1 MTALAVLLTV
11 LGSAANNIGK
21 VLQKEATKDLP
32 QLSLSKAVMRRYAG
46 SRLWRIGLLADVGGA
61 LCLLAALS
69 MAPVSLIQPVSGCGM
84 AILAVFSHF
93 YLREELQ
100 ANERAGVV
108 VAMAGTVGVGLTVEL
123 FEDSLPATLA
133 SLGLL
138 CGYGGVFAL
147 LELQIRR
154 ACSALAR
161 DRDHRNVAAGAEE
174 LAEASA
180 AAATA
185 AAAARRVELAAGA
198 QAGLLFGLSSAAAR
212 TGLLLSQLLVAEY
225 GAPARGLAPL
235 GIAASVGF
243 SASGIF
249 AQNRGMKEGRAI
261 VVCTYAA
268 MVTIATGVLTGLLAL
283 NEQVPRRHRLGW
295 LLSLALILAGV
306 GLLVKKDP
314 SSKKLGKDHV
324 SYHIV

>member
-1 MTALAVLLTV
+1 MSVRPFTQST
-11 LGSAANNIGK
+11 
-21 VLQKEATKDLP
+21 TPDP
-32 QLSLSKAVMRRYAG
+32 RRTSTD
-46 SRLWRIGLLADVGGA
+46 SREGG
-61 LCLLAALS
+61 
-69 MAPVSLIQPVSGCGM
+69 
-84 AILAVFSHF
+84 
-93 YLREELQ
+93 E
-100 ANERAGVV
+100 
-108 VAMAGTVGVGLTVEL
+108 T
-123 FEDSLPATLA
+123 
-133 SLGLL
+133 
-138 CGYGGVFAL
+138 
-147 LELQIRR
+147 
-154 ACSALAR
+154 
-161 DRDHRNVAAGAEE
+161 
-174 LAEASA
+174 
-180 AAATA
+180 ATA
-185 AAAARRVELAAGA
+185 VRSQRWVRGRRP
-198 QAGLLFGLSSAAAR
+198 FTPLSCEA
-212 TGLLLSQLLVAEY
+212 GLLLSQLLVAEY

-283 NEQVPRRHRLGW
+283 ESCNTTPSHTHDSHNRLARTTASRGHVFSCIHPHSVVLFTVFLSVVLTRCSEDGVFTPSCRRIHSVGPGEVVFTPLYSHRCIHNVGLLALNEQVPRRHRLGW

>member
-1 MTALAVLLTV
+1 
-11 LGSAANNIGK
+11 
-21 VLQKEATKDLP
+21 
-32 QLSLSKAVMRRYAG
+32 MRRWGDVAEIFTEVEPRY
-46 SRLWRIGLLADVGGA
+46 SR
-61 LCLLAALS
+61 
-69 MAPVSLIQPVSGCGM
+69 
-84 AILAVFSHF
+84 
-93 YLREELQ
+93 
-100 ANERAGVV
+100 
-108 VAMAGTVGVGLTVEL
+108 
-123 FEDSLPATLA
+123 
-133 SLGLL
+133 
-138 CGYGGVFAL
+138 
-147 LELQIRR
+147 
-154 ACSALAR
+154 
-161 DRDHRNVAAGAEE
+161 AGAENNKRSNTLSKTTTNKTTSNRE
-174 LAEASA
+174 
-180 AAATA
+180 TI
-185 AAAARRVELAAGA
+185 R

-212 TGLLLSQLLVAEY
+212 TGLPLSPPLPAVSVRLFTHTRCEVGLLLSQLLVAEY

-268 MVTIATGVLTGLLAL
+268 MVTIAAGVLTGLLALEAASVSLSPNQHSRDTHFAAFRCIPLHCAAFTVFLSVVLTRCSVFTPSCRRIHTVGLLAL

>member
-138 CGYGGVFAL
+138 CGLGGVFAL
-147 LELQIRR
+147 LE
-154 ACSALAR
+154 
-161 DRDHRNVAAGAEE
+161 V
-174 LAEASA
+174 
-180 AAATA
+180 
-185 AAAARRVELAAGA
+185 
-198 QAGLLFGLSSAAAR
+198 
-212 TGLLLSQLLVAEY
+212 
-225 GAPARGLAPL
+225 
-235 GIAASVGF
+235 
-243 SASGIF
+243 
-249 AQNRGMKEGRAI
+249 
-261 VVCTYAA
+261 
-268 MVTIATGVLTGLLAL
+268 
-283 NEQVPRRHRLGW
+283 
-295 LLSLALILAGV
+295 
-306 GLLVKKDP
+306 
-314 SSKKLGKDHV
+314 
-324 SYHIV
+324 